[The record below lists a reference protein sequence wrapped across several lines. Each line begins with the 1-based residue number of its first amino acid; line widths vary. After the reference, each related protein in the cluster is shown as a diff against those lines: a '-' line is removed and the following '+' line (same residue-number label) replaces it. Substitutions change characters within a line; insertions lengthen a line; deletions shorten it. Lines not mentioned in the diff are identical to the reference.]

1 MPSNLMIAAIGGSF
15 LLTALFF
22 SWLAVS
28 IVRLRRSSH
37 ARNNIQQQIVLMLE
51 LVCQEL
57 KIDLGHVADRAK
69 QVTDSG
75 EKW

>member
-1 MPSNLMIAAIGGSF
+1 MPSNLMIAAISASF

-51 LVCQEL
+51 LICQDMG
-57 KIDLGHVADRAK
+57 IDVGHVSARAK
-69 QVTDSG
+69 QLTDSG
-75 EKW
+75 DKL